1 MARIGKVSMWKKMD
15 IWKDKLKK
23 CKWFSILNSY
33 RIKYR
38 EKKKAVLYKKYHLK
52 KIQNCGNKYSTRIIC
67 LIHRENEKTG
77 LFSDMITFLGDIKA
91 VVDNGWYPVI
101 DMQNFSNMY
110 LKKEQLGKENAWEFF
125 FEQPTG
131 ISVEESFGS
140 QQVIGVVAG
149 KAPDYPFAS
158 VAFLQNEYGKL
169 TMWRYY
175 VKKYVRVKKDLQE
188 KIDEIYHGMV
198 KEGDKVCG
206 VLVRGSDYTT
216 MKPQGH
222 PIQPTIEQIIEKVT
236 EVVAAKKCNKIY
248 LSTEEQ
254 KIVDKMKSVFGD
266 TLMYVQKAYIDY
278 QGGYLADVNVIDKR
292 QNGIDYLTQI
302 AILAKCDCIVAGV
315 CSGTVG
321 AALLSEGFEYEYYW
335 DLGYY

>member
-1 MARIGKVSMWKKMD
+1 MENKMD
-15 IWKDKLKK
+15 VWKDTLKK
-23 CKWFSILNSY
+23 CKGFLILNNY

-38 EKKKAVLYKKYHLK
+38 EKRKVLLYKKSLLEK
-52 KIQNCGNKYSTRIIC
+52 VQNCGNNSSSRIIC

-110 LKKEQLGKENAWEFF
+110 LKKEQLGKENAWDFF
-125 FEQPTG
+125 FEQPMN
-131 ISVEESFGS
+131 ISVEESLGS
-140 QQVIGVVAG
+140 HHVIEIVAG

-158 VAFLQNEYGKL
+158 VEFLQNEYGKL

-175 VKKYVRVKKDLQE
+175 VKKYVRIKKSLQE
-188 KIDEIYHGMV
+188 KIDEIYYGMI
-198 KEGDKVCG
+198 KDGDKVCG
-206 VLVRGSDYTT
+206 VLIRGSDYTT
-216 MKPQGH
+216 MKPKGH
-222 PIQPTIEQIIEKVT
+222 PIQPTIEQVIEKVT
-236 EVVAAKKCNKIY
+236 EVAATKNCNKIY

-254 KIVDKMKSVFGD
+254 KIVDKMKSIFGD
-266 TLMYVQKAYIDY
+266 TLIYIQKKYIDY
-278 QGGYLADVNVIDKR
+278 QGGYLADVNMLDKR
-292 QNGIDYLTQI
+292 QSGIDYLTQI